1 MRNRPTKAY
10 STIGCCGIDCG
21 LCPRYHTE
29 GKSRCPGCA
38 GKDFFEK
45 HPSCSIVTCCFI
57 TRKLETCGNCE
68 RLICERI
75 KNWDSADSFV
85 THRNCISNLENI
97 KENGLAIVIEQ
108 KEQRLRLLH
117 DLLRDY
123 DDGRSKSFYCL
134 SAALLPIDE
143 LTRAIAEIGDPEEE
157 SNDRTQ
163 VAKRLK
169 EAFLATAN
177 RIDVELSYRRKT

>member
-1 MRNRPTKAY
+1 MA
-10 STIGCCGIDCG
+10 
-21 LCPRYHTE
+21 
-29 GKSRCPGCA
+29 
-38 GKDFFEK
+38 
-45 HPSCSIVTCCFI
+45 V
-57 TRKLETCGNCE
+57 
-68 RLICERI
+68 
-75 KNWDSADSFV
+75 
-85 THRNCISNLENI
+85 
-97 KENGLAIVIEQ
+97 VIRQ
-108 KEQRLRLLH
+108 KEQRLKLLY

-143 LTRAIAEIGDPEEE
+143 LKKAIAEIGDPEEK

-169 EAFLATAN
+169 EAFLAIAN